1 MNFRKHRAG
10 KGGLGAPENKMDKS
24 KRKIAMTDL
33 ETSGDIFGVHEILEI
48 GLVLFDPATF
58 EIVDSYNRKVKPVRI
73 ETAVQAALDYNGYNE
88 QGWKDA
94 VSLKEAI
101 AEYGERA
108 GEGIFC
114 AYNATFDWGFISEAF
129 RAAGIENPMSTFE
142 NHDRL
147 DLLSIAW
154 ERGLKNEKSWSLKT
168 ACKLFGVEPE
178 PEPHNALNGAMTA
191 YKLFK
196 KIS

>member
-1 MNFRKHRAG
+1 
-10 KGGLGAPENKMDKS
+10 MDKS
-24 KRKIAMTDL
+24 KALVAMTDL

-48 GLVLFDPATF
+48 GLVLFDPNTF
-58 EIVDSYNRKVKPVRI
+58 EIVDSYNRKVKPERI
-73 ETAVQAALDYNGYNE
+73 ENAKQAALDYNGYSE
-88 QGWKDA
+88 ETWQDG
-94 VSLKEAI
+94 VSLQEAMR
-101 AEYGERA
+101 EYAERA
-108 GEGIFC
+108 GQGIFC
-114 AYNATFDWGFISEAF
+114 AYNATFDWGFINDAF
-129 RAAGIENPMSTFE
+129 LKSGIDNPMSTFE

-168 ACKLFGVEPE
+168 ACKLFGIEPE

-196 KIS
+196 KLSEM